1 MKLNT
6 EFQRTNRATKL
17 LYFFAILL
25 LIGIS
30 WIVNLK
36 PNSVSD
42 INVQLS
48 LFAMEKGYQGVVRMN
63 SGERTYTAIDYFKK
77 IVSSP
82 KNLKEISIKP
92 LETIYIEI
100 PFDEQV
106 KLNSE
111 IAKSLS
117 FKQSNERDDLNIKGE
132 IRENLQN
139 TIDIKINLKGNGLD
153 HIQYKNKESIK
164 IELENSLYQ
173 DMSEFSLQHPL
184 VRDFQLEPMF
194 MHVADKYGII
204 TTELKLVNLNI
215 NGKNHGIFEIEEVG
229 TKEHLERSGKL
240 NSVVL
245 RFEAPRYRDLI
256 DSPVAVSGRAV
267 TYRTAMFDT
276 LNTRKINQNLQLKE
290 YKIIAKGKFRAYLE
304 GRVKASE
311 VFDAKLMGSYIAIS
325 EIFGAIHPL
334 IFHNF
339 LFYYNPESGLL
350 EPIAYD
356 ASLHQR
362 YAHSSKITTITDG
375 FVEELLYDPEI
386 FKYYS
391 STIFELSNDLLEG
404 DLINKLIEVENSW
417 YKFLIKEFWL
427 LEKLNVEDFLIRP
440 KSFSEKSSESLASN
454 SSRKYNQESFH
465 NPKCDELKTL
475 NNLSTN
481 LFEYK
486 ENNYELVKSEFYK
499 DSDCVVL
506 KIWSTAFD
514 QPDQFNNI
522 KIIALEVDS
531 TDKVLIY
538 SINETLDVEE
548 SSMVNPGFPK
558 IPKYKLFKI
567 SNTNIKNIK
576 VYYQDPISGK
586 IVYMNADQI
595 LNY

>member
-1 MKLNT
+1 
-6 EFQRTNRATKL
+6 
-17 LYFFAILL
+17 
-25 LIGIS
+25 
-30 WIVNLK
+30 
-36 PNSVSD
+36 
-42 INVQLS
+42 
-48 LFAMEKGYQGVVRMN
+48 
-63 SGERTYTAIDYFKK
+63 
-77 IVSSP
+77 
-82 KNLKEISIKP
+82 
-92 LETIYIEI
+92 
-100 PFDEQV
+100 
-106 KLNSE
+106 
-111 IAKSLS
+111 
-117 FKQSNERDDLNIKGE
+117 
-132 IRENLQN
+132 
-139 TIDIKINLKGNGLD
+139 
-153 HIQYKNKESIK
+153 
-164 IELENSLYQ
+164 
-173 DMSEFSLQHPL
+173 MSEFSLQHPL

-194 MHVADKYGII
+194 MYVADTYGII
-204 TTELKLVNLNI
+204 TTDLKLINLNI

-229 TKEHLERSGKL
+229 TKEHLERSEKL

-256 DSPVAVSGRAV
+256 GGPVAASGRAV

-276 LNTRKINQNLQLKE
+276 LDTRKINQNSQLKE
-290 YKIIAKGKFRAYLE
+290 YKVVAKGKFRAYLE
-304 GRVKASE
+304 GRVNASD
-311 VFDAKLMGSYIAIS
+311 VFDAKLIGSYIAIS

-391 STIFELSNDLLEG
+391 STIFKLSKDLLEG
-404 DLINKLIEVENSW
+404 DLINELIEVENSW

-440 KSFSEKSSESLASN
+440 RSFSEKSLESLASN
-454 SSRKYNQESFH
+454 SSRKYNQESFY

-486 ENNYELVKSEFYK
+486 VNNYELVKSEFYK

-538 SINETLDVEE
+538 NINETLDVEE

-567 SNTNIKNIK
+567 SNTNIENIK

>member
-6 EFQRTNRATKL
+6 ELQRPKKVVKL
-17 LYFFAILL
+17 LYFFVILF
-25 LIGIS
+25 LIGIG
-30 WIVNLK
+30 WVINLK

-42 INVQLS
+42 VNVQLS

-63 SGERTYTAIDYFKK
+63 SGERVYTAIDYVKK

-82 KNLKEISIKP
+82 KNLNNISIKS

-100 PFDEQV
+100 PFEEQV

-111 IAKSLS
+111 ITKSLN
-117 FKQSNERDDLNIKGE
+117 FNQSNEREDIDVKGE

-153 HIQYKNKESIK
+153 HIQYKDKESIK

-194 MHVADKYGII
+194 MYVANNYGII
-204 TTELKLVNLNI
+204 TTDLKLINLNI

-245 RFEAPRYRDLI
+245 RFEAPRYRGLI
-256 DSPVAVSGRAV
+256 GGPVAASGRAV

-276 LNTRKINQNLQLKE
+276 LNTRKINQNLQLRE
-290 YKIIAKGKFRAYLE
+290 YKVIAKGKFRAYLE
-304 GRVKASE
+304 RRVRASE
-311 VFDAKLMGSYIAIS
+311 VFDAKLIGSYIAIS

-391 STIFELSNDLLEG
+391 STIYELSNDLLEG
-404 DLINKLIEVENSW
+404 DLLNKLLEIENSW

-440 KSFSEKSSESLASN
+440 KSFSEKSLESLASN
-454 SSRKYNQESFH
+454 SSRKYTQESFY
-465 NPKCDELKTL
+465 NPKCEELKTL
-475 NNLSTN
+475 DNVSTN

-486 ENNYELVKSEFYK
+486 LNNYELVKSEFYK

-514 QPDQFNNI
+514 QPEQFNNI
-522 KIIALEVDS
+522 KIIALEVES
-531 TDKVLIY
+531 VDKVLIY
-538 SINETLDVEE
+538 NINETLDVEE
-548 SSMVNPGFPK
+548 SSKVNPGFPK
-558 IPKYKLFKI
+558 IPRYKLFKI
-567 SNTNIKNIK
+567 SNINTENIK
-576 VYYQDPISGK
+576 VYYQDPISEK
-586 IVYMNADQI
+586 IVYVNADQI

>member
-63 SGERTYTAIDYFKK
+63 SGERTYTAIDYLKK

-82 KNLKEISIKP
+82 KNLKDISIKP

-139 TIDIKINLKGNGLD
+139 TIDIEINLKGNGLD

-256 DSPVAVSGRAV
+256 DSPVAASGRAV

-311 VFDAKLMGSYIAIS
+311 VFDAKLMGNYIAIS

-339 LFYYNPESGLL
+339 LFYYNPESDLI

-362 YAHSSKITTITDG
+362 YANSSKITNITDG

-391 STIFELSNDLLEG
+391 TTIYELSNNLIEG
-404 DLINKLIEVENSW
+404 DLLNELIEVEHSW
-417 YKFLIKEFWL
+417 YKYLIKEFWL
-427 LEKLNVEDFLIRP
+427 LEKLNLEDFLKRP
-440 KSFSEKSSESLASN
+440 KSFLEKNLESLGSH
-454 SSRKYNQESFH
+454 SSRKYNQESFY
-465 NPKCDELKTL
+465 NPKCGELKTL
-475 NNLSTN
+475 NNQSSNSLN
-481 LFEYK
+481 YK
-486 ENNYELVKSEFYK
+486 LNNYELVKSEFYK
-499 DSDCVVL
+499 NSDCVIL

-522 KIIALEVDS
+522 NLVALEVES
-531 TDKVLIY
+531 EGKVLVYDIKE
-538 SINETLDVEE
+538 SIHIEE
-548 SSMVNPGFPK
+548 SSMVNSGFPT
-558 IPKYKLFKI
+558 IPKYKVFEI
-567 SNTNIKNIK
+567 SNINVEKIK
-576 VYYQDPISGK
+576 VYYQDPISGSV
-586 IVYMNADQI
+586 VYMISDQI